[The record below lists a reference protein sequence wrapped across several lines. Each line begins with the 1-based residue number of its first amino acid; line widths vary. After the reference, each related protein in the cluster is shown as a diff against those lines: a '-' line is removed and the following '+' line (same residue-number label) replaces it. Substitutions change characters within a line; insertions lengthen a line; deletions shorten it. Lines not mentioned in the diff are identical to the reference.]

1 MEGDMENKIE
11 GKTEA
16 QIIPKVS
23 VVEVEVGLPRSPRR
37 NNRVQRFGSLA
48 RRTFQ
53 RGNPSEESPWP
64 QLVRRTLYLLTA
76 ALGLATI
83 GFMYEHSLPL
93 SASPW
98 LIT

>member
-11 GKTEA
+11 GKTAAE
-16 QIIPKVS
+16 IMPKVS
-23 VVEVEVGLPRSPRR
+23 VVEVEAGLPRFPRR
-37 NNRVQRFGSLA
+37 NNRVQRFGSLV
-48 RRTFQ
+48 RRSFQ
-53 RGNPSEESPWP
+53 RRNPSESPWP
-64 QLVRRTLYLLTA
+64 KLVRRTLYLLTA